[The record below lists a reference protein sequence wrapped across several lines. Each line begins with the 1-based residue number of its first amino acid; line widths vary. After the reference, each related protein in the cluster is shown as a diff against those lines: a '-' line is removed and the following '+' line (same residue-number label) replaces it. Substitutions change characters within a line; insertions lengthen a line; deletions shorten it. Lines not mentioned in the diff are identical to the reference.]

1 MGFLS
6 TSLKKG
12 LYIFG
17 NIRFIIKVPSIIDKP
32 RIPQFDYGF
41 AYIAY
46 LSANEHEE

>member
-32 RIPQFDYGF
+32 RDKVLDHGF
-41 AYIAY
+41 ADITEF
-46 LSANEHEE
+46 SAIKKEL